1 MFFTYLFLI
10 LFITEWALSGP
21 VPDFGLPGAVPGSAQ
36 VIDISNQTSSLLQT
50 ATHRLNISLTS
61 NYTKLQT
68 TLLQLGTLAKF
79 TASIDRSVVV
89 PLLAFARDTSGD
101 IGDRFKAVV
110 DGITATQD
118 YIHTTLPV
126 ELKSLEILINHYVP
140 DRLNDGFGC
149 VRSGLNQLTASVASL
164 QSAIMASVKEAGTL
178 SVPINVLRKYVNLK
192 TVYDVASAVS
202 AVKICIPSIVESIN
216 STIERLKT
224 ADDFILR
231 VNSKLSP
238 LKV

>member
-1 MFFTYLFLI
+1 MFFTNPFLI
-10 LFITEWALSGP
+10 LFIAKWALSGP

-50 ATHRLNISLTS
+50 ATHRLNISLT

-89 PLLAFARDTSGD
+89 PLLALARDTSGD
-101 IGDRFKAVV
+101 IGDSFKAVV
-110 DGITATQD
+110 DGITTTQD
-118 YIHTTLPV
+118 YIHSTLPV

-149 VRSGLNQLTASVASL
+149 VRSGLNQLTATVASL
-164 QSAIMASVKEAGTL
+164 QTAIMASVKEAGTI
-178 SVPINVLRKYVNLK
+178 SVPMNVLRKYVNLK

-202 AVKICIPSIVESIN
+202 AMNICIPSIIESIN
-216 STIERLKT
+216 STIERIKT

-231 VNSKLSP
+231 INSKLSQ